1 MMKLWLNYQVPKKK
15 TTHNQQPPKQ
25 HLLLKLI
32 PAKGKALAAAMYQNG
47 VDIIFHASGAT
58 GQGVFQEAKDLNESG
73 SGDKVWVIGVDR
85 DQDADGKYKT
95 KDGKEDNFTLTSTLK
110 GVGTAV
116 QDIANRA
123 LEDKFPGGEHLVY
136 GLKDGGVDLT
146 DGYLNDKTKEA
157 VKTAKDKVISGDVK
171 VPEKP
176 E

>member
-1 MMKLWLNYQVPKKK
+1 MASTKQK
-15 TTHNQQPPKQ
+15 T
-25 HLLLKLI
+25 
-32 PAKGKALAAAMYQNG
+32 AK
-47 VDIIFHASGAT
+47 
-58 GQGVFQEAKDLNESG
+58 
-73 SGDKVWVIGVDR
+73 
-85 DQDADGKYKT
+85 
-95 KDGKEDNFTLTSTLK
+95 DNFTLTSTLK

>member
-1 MMKLWLNYQVPKKK
+1 M
-15 TTHNQQPPKQ
+15 
-25 HLLLKLI
+25 
-32 PAKGKALAAAMYQNG
+32 
-47 VDIIFHASGAT
+47 
-58 GQGVFQEAKDLNESG
+58 NESG

-95 KDGKEDNFTLTSTLK
+95 KDGKDNFTLTSTLK
-110 GVGTAV
+110 RCRHSSSRYCQPCVRR
-116 QDIANRA
+116 QI
-123 LEDKFPGGEHLVY
+123 PGGEHLVY